1 MNRTNLFGW
10 VALVCPFEQWVLAIQ
25 VRRLFNNKVLLGLD
39 VERTH
44 TLLAKS
50 FHWSFILLYVYGIFK
65 QVNNLEDLEDTNL
78 LLFEIVFATVFLVI
92 VILRYSYMS
101 RFKTFLGSQE
111 PVHIVHYYFART
123 VHKAM
128 YACFILLPLTGL
140 VIAGLYNQGYT
151 VNATPDEEQTVIDL
165 VLDLHGAVAN
175 LSYMLILL
183 HIAAAIYSRIKGEGV
198 WSSMVPILK
207 EDKPTKNKIVN
218 KMALLEGQFYDKVQA
233 LLTRKKK

>member
-1 MNRTNLFGW
+1 MR
-10 VALVCPFEQWVLAIQ
+10 LVVQKA
-25 VRRLFNNKVLLGLD
+25 
-39 VERTH
+39 H

-50 FHWSFILLYVYGIFK
+50 IHWSFILLYVYGIFK

-78 LLFEIVFATVFLVI
+78 LLFEIIFATVFLVI

-101 RFKTFLGSQE
+101 RFKTFLGSRE

-128 YACFILLPLTGL
+128 YSCFILLPLTGL
-140 VIAGLYNQGYT
+140 MIAGLYSQGYT
-151 VNATPDEEQTVIDL
+151 VNATPDEEQTVIDV

-175 LSYMLILL
+175 LSYMLIFL
-183 HIAAAIYSRIKGEGV
+183 HIGAAIYSRIKGEGV

-207 EDKPTKNKIVN
+207 EDKPTENEIVN
-218 KMALLEGQFYDKVQA
+218 KIASLEEQFYDKAQA
-233 LLTRKKK
+233 LFTWKKK